1 MSRFC
6 PNCGQPRLPAP
17 ADASQDSACPV
28 CGAPAPARPTTPAP
42 VLPPDSSQG
51 QALHL
56 QTQRRRT
63 LTLAVAVALFLAA
76 LYWFLLQPSSPNSPA
91 RHLKNGIFGHRVTD
105 AVERRTQQTSED
117 GESGAPPSGS
127 PGNPRGANPGRAADG
142 GPSTGSDQDPNADES
157 GRRSGTGSSLPANVR
172 NPEAPGPA
180 HDAPPERSIGWLDRF
195 FGRSPDTGPLRAGE
209 GGTGTS
215 TGAGKQ
221 QRAAV
226 PPTNPPTAAESTQP
240 EPSPLLPRELDSIPP
255 EPPRTTNRPV
265 PPSQATLN
273 DNLERLLRQH
283 NAGTGDLRISLM
295 WSNHNDLDLH
305 VVDPSETEI
314 YYQRRR
320 SGTGG
325 LLDID
330 MNASPPLQS
339 PAVEN
344 VYWPTRGAPA
354 GRFRV
359 YVNHFRQY
367 DRVNETPFTI
377 RILIRGRTTDFRGS
391 IRFGEDKRLVHE
403 FTLTPSSSP

>member
-6 PNCGQPRLPAP
+6 PNCGQPRPPAP
-17 ADASQDSACPV
+17 ADSSQDVRCPS
-28 CGAPAPARPTTPAP
+28 CGSPAPARPAT
-42 VLPPDSSQG
+42 PDSGSTWDPDHRE
-51 QALHL
+51 ALHR
-56 QTQRRRT
+56 QTHRRRT
-63 LTLAVAVALFLAA
+63 LTLAVVVALFLAV
-76 LYWFLLQPSSPNSPA
+76 LLWLLLQPSSPNSPA

-105 AVERRTQQTSED
+105 AVERRIPSTSESD
-117 GESGAPPSGS
+117 EAAALQSGS
-127 PGNPRGANPGRAADG
+127 PGNNPGANPGHAEN
-142 GPSTGSDQDPNADES
+142 GSSSQDSDADES
-157 GRRSGTGSSLPANVR
+157 GRRTHTGSNLPANVR
-172 NPEAPGPA
+172 NPDAPGPVL
-180 HDAPPERSIGWLDRF
+180 DAPPERSIGWLDRF
-195 FGRSPDTGPLRAGE
+195 FGRSPDAGPMRAGE

-215 TGAGKQ
+215 TGAGNEQ
-221 QRAAV
+221 PASV
-226 PPTNPPTAAESTQP
+226 PPTNPPIAADSTQP

-255 EPPRTTNRPV
+255 ETRRTTNRQV
-265 PPSQATLN
+265 PPNQATLN

-367 DRVNETPFTI
+367 DRVDETPFTV

-391 IRFGEDKRLVHE
+391 IRFGENKRLVHE
-403 FTLTPSSSP
+403 FSLTPSSTP